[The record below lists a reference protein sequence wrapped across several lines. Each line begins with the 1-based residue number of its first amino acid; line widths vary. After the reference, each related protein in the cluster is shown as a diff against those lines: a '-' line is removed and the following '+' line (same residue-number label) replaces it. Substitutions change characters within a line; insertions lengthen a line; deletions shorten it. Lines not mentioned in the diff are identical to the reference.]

1 MLVVETI
8 AKIRRKCLVEG
19 RSIRSVSRELGLSRN
34 TVRKVVRGGATEHR
48 YDRGDAQRYPKLDGF
63 IEDLEDLLT
72 ANAGRRKRERETLK
86 SIWKKL
92 CDLGCQAGYDAV
104 RRHARRW
111 EERQGGGL
119 SGAFVPL
126 AFDPGEAFQF
136 DWSHEQVRVGGMPQV
151 VKVAQFTLC
160 YSRMPF
166 VRCYPRE
173 TQEMV
178 FDAHDRAFAAFGGQA
193 VRGIY
198 DNMTTAVSK
207 VLLGRDRT
215 INARFEQMCSHYLIR
230 PEFCTPR
237 AGWEKGRVERQIGT
251 LRRTLFLPP
260 PEVESLDC
268 LNGQLAE
275 RIERHA
281 RTQRHPEFQEMSILE
296 VFLREERRCLA
307 SPAPPFRG
315 HVPVVTKAS
324 RTCMVRFD
332 TNWYSVEARAAGR
345 PVEARAFA
353 DRVEVRL
360 DGRVVADHERHF
372 GRNRHV
378 YDVRHFIPVL
388 ERKPGA
394 LRNGAP
400 FRAEHLPPAVA
411 EVKARLE
418 AREDGGREMVRILLE
433 ARDRGLEPVAAACAE
448 ALEAGACSA
457 DLVLNILSR
466 RCDPGPAAP
475 VATPAGL
482 ELSAEPVADCAR
494 YDDLL
499 GRHA

>member
-19 RSIRSVSRELGLSRN
+19 RSIRSVSRELGLARN
-34 TVRKVVRGGATEHR
+34 TVRKVVLGEATGHR

-63 IEDLEDLLT
+63 IGELEDLLR
-72 ANAGRRKRERETLK
+72 ANRSRGKRDRETLK

-92 CDLGCQAGYDAV
+92 CDRGCGAGYDAV
-104 RRHARRW
+104 RRYARQW

-119 SGAFVPL
+119 SKACVPL

-136 DWSHEQVRVGGMPQV
+136 DWSHERVRIAGMPQV

-166 VRCYPRE
+166 VHCYPRE

-178 FDAHDRAFAAFGGQA
+178 FDAHDRAFAAFGGQTE
-193 VRGIY
+193 RGIY

-207 VLLGRDRT
+207 VLVGRDWT
-215 INARFEQMCSHYLIR
+215 INPRFEQMCSHFLID
-230 PEFCTPR
+230 PEFCTSR
-237 AGWEKGRVERQIGT
+237 AGWEKGRGERQIGT
-251 LRRTLFLPP
+251 LRQSFFLPS
-260 PEVESLDC
+260 PECETLEC
-268 LNGQLAE
+268 LNGQMAE
-275 RIERHA
+275 RTLRHA
-281 RTQRHPEFQEMSILE
+281 RTHPHPEFPEMSVLD
-296 VFLREERRCLA
+296 VFLREEQRCLA
-307 SPAPPFRG
+307 SPAAPFRG
-315 HVPVVTKAS
+315 HVPIVTTAS
-324 RTCMVRFD
+324 ITCMIRFD
-332 TNWYSVEARAAGR
+332 TNWYSVDARAAGR
-345 PVEARAFA
+345 PVEGRAYA

-360 DGRVVADHERHF
+360 DGQVVADHERHF

-378 YDVRHFIPVL
+378 YDVRHFIPIL

-411 EVKARLE
+411 EVKARRDS
-418 AREDGGREMVRILLE
+418 REDGGKQMVCILLE
-433 ARDRGLEPVAAACAE
+433 VRDRGLEAVAAACAE
-448 ALEAGACSA
+448 ALEAGGCSA

-466 RCDPGPAAP
+466 RYDPGPAAA

-482 ELSAEPVADCAR
+482 ELGAEPVADCAR

-499 GRHA
+499 GRCG